1 MDNSDKT
8 LLAFLVGA
16 SLGTLT
22 GLLLAPTP
30 GDKARKKIN
39 QTANDV
45 LYDMEDAWEVNA
57 EKLKDLA
64 DTAFHELEKYGKK
77 VG

>member
-8 LLAFLVGA
+8 LLAFLIGA

-22 GLLLAPTP
+22 GLLLAPTA
-30 GDKARKKIN
+30 GNRTRKKIN

-64 DTAFHELEKYGKK
+64 DTAIHELEKYGKK
-77 VG
+77 

>member
-8 LLAFLVGA
+8 LFAFLLGAVVG
-16 SLGTLT
+16 TFT
-22 GLLLAPTP
+22 GLLLAPTT
-30 GDKARKKIN
+30 GDKTRKKIN
-39 QTANDV
+39 RTANDV

-64 DTAFHELEKYGKK
+64 DMAIHELEKYGKK
-77 VG
+77 GG